1 MTRMLIVVAAASAV
15 FSSAAAAQSI
25 PVTLS
30 EWKVEMKRDTVPA
43 GPVTFRVTN
52 DGSMLH
58 AFHVEG
64 TGVDKETRQISKGES
79 ASLTLNL
86 KPGTYELYCPMSEMT
101 HKKAGMTRK
110 LTVVAA
116 AAAAPKKP

>member
-1 MTRMLIVVAAASAV
+1 MTRMFIVAALAA
-15 FSSAAAAQSI
+15 FSSVAAAQSVRV
-25 PVTLS
+25 PVTLT
-30 EWKVEMKRDTVPA
+30 EWKVDTKSDTVPS
-43 GPVTFRVTN
+43 GSVTFRVTN

-64 TGVDKETRQISKGES
+64 AGVDKETRQIAKGES
-79 ASLTLNL
+79 ASLVLNL
-86 KPGTYELYCPMSEMT
+86 KPGTYELYCPMSDLS

>member
-1 MTRMLIVVAAASAV
+1 MTRMFIVAALAV
-15 FSSAAAAQSI
+15 FSSAAAAQSV

-30 EWKVEMKRDTVPA
+30 EWKLEMKRDTVPA

-86 KPGTYELYCPMSEMT
+86 KPGTYELYCPMSELS
-101 HKKAGMTRK
+101 HKKAGMVRK
-110 LTVVAA
+110 LTVIAA
-116 AAAAPKKP
+116 APAAPKKP

>member
-1 MTRMLIVVAAASAV
+1 MTRMFIVAATAA
-15 FSSAAAAQSI
+15 FSSVAAAQSVRV
-25 PVTLS
+25 PVTLT
-30 EWKVEMKRDTVPA
+30 EWKVDTKSDTVPA
-43 GPVTFRVTN
+43 GSVTFRVTN

-64 TGVDKETRQISKGES
+64 TGVDKETRQIAKGES
-79 ASLTLNL
+79 ASLVLNL
-86 KPGTYELYCPMSEMT
+86 KPGTYELYCPMSDLS
-101 HKKAGMTRK
+101 HKKAGMSRK

>member
-1 MTRMLIVVAAASAV
+1 MTRMFIVAALAV
-15 FSSAAAAQSI
+15 FSSAAAAQSV
-25 PVTLS
+25 PVTLT

-43 GPVTFRVTN
+43 GSVTFRVTN

-64 TGVDKETRQISKGES
+64 AGIDKETRQIAKGES
-79 ASLTLNL
+79 ASLVLNL
-86 KPGTYELYCPMSEMT
+86 KPGTYELYCPMSDLS